1 MVSLQDVST
10 FIVPG
15 QLCAL
20 PQNEV
25 DSCTVSEYYPEI
37 NLNCEMFSTSVSGH
51 SNDTYRNVMIPVN
64 EGVIKR
70 IVRTFFES
78 GFMEAL
84 NEARDQQTAT
94 VSPLICAT
102 AKYTCEMLDF
112 VKRLKT
118 KIFPHMREVSVNNV
132 AEYSETRDWL
142 RSYIRCIVWHP
153 NCFKIA
159 VAGSDDIV
167 RIYTDEPAMVP
178 VLKSGSQKWITSMAW
193 RPLTAAELA
202 VGCQKGVCL
211 WTMDTNMHITRSATQ
226 AVFLKHPGHCPIT
239 SLQWSPSGTLL
250 ATASIS
256 DTDILIWD
264 VDKLQ
269 NTPVRRVGSPCS
281 LLKWSPDGAYLFSA
295 TVGSVFRVWSADK
308 KWTPERWTIKCG
320 VVQSA
325 CWSPCGNFLL
335 FVTTGDSILYRL
347 HFQDETVFASG
358 TSTKEALKIAD
369 LTKFNA
375 GRREVGGKPQA
386 LAWDADGR
394 YLAVIF
400 KDTPCIALFN
410 TCLKKF
416 DMTISPL
423 CFLTGLSTE
432 YPSYICFQSKNRR
445 NTETVLTIGWSSG
458 RIEYFPFGNM

>member
-15 QLCAL
+15 QLCSL

-25 DSCTVSEYYPEI
+25 DSCSVSEYYPEI

-51 SNDTYRNVMIPVN
+51 PNDTYRNVMIPVN

-70 IVRTFFES
+70 IIRTFFES
-78 GFMEAL
+78 GFIEAL
-84 NEARDQQTAT
+84 NEARDRQTAT
-94 VSPLICAT
+94 ASPLICAT
-102 AKYTCEMLDF
+102 AKYTFEMLEF
-112 VKRLKT
+112 VKKLKT
-118 KIFPHMREVSVNNV
+118 KIFPHTREVSVNNV
-132 AEYSETRDWL
+132 ADYSETRDWL

-167 RIYTDEPAMVP
+167 RIYTDETAMVP

-202 VGCQKGVCL
+202 IGCQKGVCL
-211 WTMDTNMHITRSATQ
+211 WTMDTSMHISRSATQ

-239 SLQWSPSGTLL
+239 SVQWSPSGTLL

-269 NTPVRRVGSPCS
+269 NTPLRRVGPPCS
-281 LLKWSPDGAYLFSA
+281 LLKWSPNGSFLFSA

-308 KWTPERWTIKCG
+308 KWTPERWTINYG

-325 CWSPCGNFLL
+325 CWSPCGNFML

-347 HFQDETVFASG
+347 HFQDEQVFASG

-375 GRREVGGKPQA
+375 GRREVGGKPQS

-423 CFLTGLSTE
+423 CFLTGLSSE

-445 NTETVLTIGWSSG
+445 NTDTVLTIGWSSG
-458 RIEYFPFGNM
+458 RIEYFPIGNM

>member
-25 DSCTVSEYYPEI
+25 GSCSVSRNYPEI

-51 SNDTYRNVMIPVN
+51 SMDTYRNVMIPVD
-64 EGVIKR
+64 EGVMKR
-70 IVRTFFES
+70 IIRTFFES

-84 NEARDQQTAT
+84 NEARDRQTAT

-102 AKYTCEMLDF
+102 AQFTFEMLQF
-112 VKRLKT
+112 VKKLKS
-118 KIFPHMREVSVNNV
+118 KIFPHMREVSVGNV
-132 AEYSETRDWL
+132 AEFSQTRDWL

-239 SLQWSPSGTLL
+239 SVQWSTNGTLL

-256 DTDILIWD
+256 DTDILLWD
-264 VDKLQ
+264 VDKMQ
-269 NTPVRRVGSPCS
+269 NMPLRRVGPPCS
-281 LLKWSPDGAYLFSA
+281 LLKWSPNGAFLFAA
-295 TVGSVFRVWSADK
+295 TVGNVFRVWSVHK
-308 KWTPERWTIKCG
+308 KWTPERWTINTG
-320 VVQSA
+320 IVQSA

-347 HFQDETVFASG
+347 NFQSEQVFASG
-358 TSTKEALKIAD
+358 TSAKEALKIAD

-386 LAWDADGR
+386 LAWDADGK

-400 KDTPCIALFN
+400 KDSPCIALFS
-410 TCLKKF
+410 TCLRKF

-423 CFLTGLSTE
+423 CFLTGIGVE
-432 YPSYICFQSKNRR
+432 YPSYICFKSKNMR
-445 NTETVLTIGWSSG
+445 NTDTVLTIAWSSG
-458 RIEYFPFGNM
+458 RIEYFPFADM